1 MDRTQSNTEPDTRSK
16 MNKEGEDFEDNNR
29 RKQRSG
35 RTRARIR
42 KRLMNSLD
50 RKNLETS
57 KKAQPSDASLSPHQ
71 DLLCDEPEVMTEEQT
86 SHSETL
92 QDTSQ
97 KKKRLE
103 NLKSEELKALK
114 SELQTVSETH
124 TVLHLSGAALEAHTK
139 AEQLET
145 DLVFERMEVQK
156 LLEKLSEKEA
166 SHQAQL
172 EEHRE
177 ETRKIAAAL
186 KKAEDLLETERH
198 RWQQDTDTLLDD
210 HSAETCQIK
219 SELNRV
225 EECLKAERYY
235 WHKEKNCLLREIEE
249 SRAFCDVQ
257 LDEQECKKKTL
268 AAALMNVEQKFE
280 SCQVEWQEEK
290 TSLIQDMRQE
300 ANEAMERCQASH
312 QAQLEEHREE
322 TGKIAAALKKAEDL
336 LETECLDWQQD
347 TINIV
352 EELSEETRQM
362 LSDLSRSKD
371 LLEVECFNW
380 QKEKD
385 SLLKEM
391 EESRALYEVQLDE
404 QKCKNK
410 TLATALIN
418 VEQKFESCQLE
429 WQEEKTS
436 LIQTTEGLKN
446 TVQDM
451 QRDANEAVE
460 RCQASHQ
467 AQLEEHREE
476 TRKISAALKKAE
488 DLLETGRLGWQ
499 QDTITMVKEL
509 HEETHEMQSDLSRL
523 KDLLEVECFN
533 WQKEKDSLLK
543 EMEESRALSEVQLDE
558 QKCQNKTLA
567 AALMNV
573 EQKFESCQ
581 LEWQEEKTS
590 LIQTT
595 EGLKNTVQDMQQE
608 ANEAVERCQASHQA
622 QLEEHREETRK
633 ISAALKKAED
643 LLETERLG
651 WQHDKIS
658 LLEMDTSRALFEDQ
672 LEVQIHKNTT
682 LAAALMNA
690 EQKCDSCQVEWQE
703 EKTSLIQDMQQ
714 EANEA
719 VERCQASHQ
728 AQLEEHREETR
739 KISAALKK
747 AEDCLDS
754 ERHRW
759 QQDTFTLLDD
769 HSAETCQIKSELH
782 RVEECLKAERF
793 YWHKEKNCL
802 LREIEESRAFCE
814 VQLDE
819 QKCKN
824 KTLAAALTNVE
835 QKFESC
841 QVEWQEEKTSLI
853 QDMRQEAKEAME
865 RCQASHQ
872 AQLEEHREETR
883 KISAALKK
891 AEDLLETERLGW
903 QQDTITL
910 PEIEKFRVLFEDQL
924 EEQNH
929 ENKTLAA
936 ALMNVDKKL
945 QNHLVEWQEEK
956 TSLIQATEG
965 LEKMLQEK
973 EKEWEEMESSM
984 KSQLED
990 LMSKKKRK
998 RKWLF

>member
-643 LLETERLG
+643 
-651 WQHDKIS
+651 
-658 LLEMDTSRALFEDQ
+658 
-672 LEVQIHKNTT
+672 
-682 LAAALMNA
+682 
-690 EQKCDSCQVEWQE
+690 
-703 EKTSLIQDMQQ
+703 
-714 EANEA
+714 
-719 VERCQASHQ
+719 
-728 AQLEEHREETR
+728 
-739 KISAALKK
+739 
-747 AEDCLDS
+747 CLDS

-998 RKWLF
+998 RKWYRRLFCLA